1 MTRQS
6 STRDGGAQLGRQNAA
21 RLGRRYVARLG
32 LRAAMVVA
40 AVALLAIFRPWTTR
54 PIASPVKA
62 AFNATTYVQG
72 IWPRVLAEAE
82 AKAGA
87 VAQTPG
93 AGARFV
99 SATGTVTRVD
109 TASRVGLAHVRVGSG
124 RDAADVALQVGP
136 VLRGTALRD
145 ALDFIQFSDFA
156 NQSDF
161 AAVGNA
167 LNDHVLQ
174 TVLPSTDL
182 ASLAGRTISFVGA
195 ARTRTEP
202 TVTFIEVVPVVI
214 RAGAGDR

>member
-1 MTRQS
+1 MTPR
-6 STRDGGAQLGRQNAA
+6 TVLLRPGVLA
-21 RLGRRYVARLG
+21 VAG
-32 LRAAMVVA
+32 
-40 AVALLAIFRPWTTR
+40 AVALLAILRPWTTR

-62 AFNATTYVQG
+62 AFNATTYVEG

-82 AKAGA
+82 ARAGA
-87 VAQTPG
+87 VAPTTG
-93 AGARFV
+93 TSARFV

-109 TASRVGLAHVRVGSG
+109 TASRVGLARVRIGSG
-124 RDAADVALQVGP
+124 RDAVDVALQVGP

-167 LNDHVLQ
+167 LNERVLQ
-174 TVLPSTDL
+174 TVLASTDL
-182 ASLAGRTISFVGA
+182 PALAGRSISFVGA

-202 TVTFIEVVPVVI
+202 AATFIEVVPVVI
-214 RAGAGDR
+214 RVGAGDR